1 MSAAEDEQFGP
12 GYMTKK
18 QAAAYYQVSVDT
30 LERAQRA
37 GMLRFIG
44 GGRGGPD
51 VRYRLEWLEEWARN
65 RGRGKG

>member
-1 MSAAEDEQFGP
+1 MSAAENEQFGP

-30 LERAQRA
+30 LER
-37 GMLRFIG
+37 GMRSGTLRYVG

-51 VRYRLEWLEEWARN
+51 VRFRLEWLEEWWRK
-65 RGRGKG
+65 RGRGRG